1 MNDIRSIGHQ
11 VALKI
16 QEVHKDLPA
25 VTSTP
30 GQPMQQVAD
39 TLEYLN
45 LKSRIKKLESQF
57 ENLKGILII
66 LVDELDK
73 EGVLTEIIVSRFL
86 QEPPR
91 NFP

>member
-1 MNDIRSIGHQ
+1 MQ
-11 VALKI
+11 
-16 QEVHKDLPA
+16 KDLPT
-25 VTSTP
+25 VTATP
-30 GQPMQQVAD
+30 GQPMEQVAD
-39 TLEYLN
+39 TIEFIN

-57 ENLKGILII
+57 ENLKGIIII

-86 QEPPR
+86 KEPPK